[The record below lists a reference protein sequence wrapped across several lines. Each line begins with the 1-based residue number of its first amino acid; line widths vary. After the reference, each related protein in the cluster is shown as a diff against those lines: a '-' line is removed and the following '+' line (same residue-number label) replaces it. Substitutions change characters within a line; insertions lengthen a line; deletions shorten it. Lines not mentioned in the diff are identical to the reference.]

1 MTEKLIYKNKYLNI
15 TKSKDY
21 YFYDENETQVMVLP
35 VINKKKFIFVKQYR
49 KPLNKFT
56 YEFPAG
62 GCLDKTEKPLD
73 AAIRELKEET
83 GLNPRKIF
91 IADHVSKFYEAH
103 QDRINF
109 VPVFGIE
116 VNNEKVTLSNEHCD
130 YKWVD
135 FETASS
141 HLVWNGQKKGIHA
154 VNQMLLSN
162 DDRMKWS
169 LINFNNISIS

>member
-83 GLNPRKIF
+83 GISIRKNKINKLNTVSANPQRQKKLVHIFLANIDLKEFKNRSKVKSHEINTIETKSLKEVVSMFKNRKIVSGVVGFVFLNFF
-91 IADHVSKFYEAH
+91 INH
-103 QDRINF
+103 
-109 VPVFGIE
+109 
-116 VNNEKVTLSNEHCD
+116 
-130 YKWVD
+130 
-135 FETASS
+135 
-141 HLVWNGQKKGIHA
+141 KKI
-154 VNQMLLSN
+154 
-162 DDRMKWS
+162 
-169 LINFNNISIS
+169 I

>member
-62 GCLDKTEKPLD
+62 GCLHKMEKPLN

-83 GLNPRKIF
+83 GISIRKNKINKLNTVSANPQRQKKLVHIFLANIDLKEFKNRSKVKSHEINTIEIKSLKEVVSMFKNRKI
-91 IADHVSKFYEAH
+91 VSGVVG
-103 QDRINF
+103 F
-109 VPVFGIE
+109 VFL
-116 VNNEKVTLSNEHCD
+116 N
-130 YKWVD
+130 Y
-135 FETASS
+135 
-141 HLVWNGQKKGIHA
+141 
-154 VNQMLLSN
+154 
-162 DDRMKWS
+162 
-169 LINFNNISIS
+169 LINHKKII

>member
-83 GLNPRKIF
+83 GISIRKNKINKLNTVSANPQRQEKLVHIFLANIDLKEFKNRSKVKSHEINTIETKSLKEVVSMFKNRKI
-91 IADHVSKFYEAH
+91 VSGVVG
-103 QDRINF
+103 F
-109 VPVFGIE
+109 VFL
-116 VNNEKVTLSNEHCD
+116 N
-130 YKWVD
+130 Y
-135 FETASS
+135 
-141 HLVWNGQKKGIHA
+141 
-154 VNQMLLSN
+154 
-162 DDRMKWS
+162 
-169 LINFNNISIS
+169 LINHKKII

>member
-83 GLNPRKIF
+83 GISIRKNKINKLNTVSANPQRQKKLVHIFLANIDLKEFKNRSKVKSHEINTIETKSLKEVVSMFKNRKI
-91 IADHVSKFYEAH
+91 VSGVVG
-103 QDRINF
+103 F
-109 VPVFGIE
+109 VFL
-116 VNNEKVTLSNEHCD
+116 NYLLNH
-130 YKWVD
+130 
-135 FETASS
+135 
-141 HLVWNGQKKGIHA
+141 KKI
-154 VNQMLLSN
+154 
-162 DDRMKWS
+162 
-169 LINFNNISIS
+169 I

>member
-83 GLNPRKIF
+83 GISIRKNKINKLNTVSANPQRQKKLVHIFLANIDLKEFKNRSKVKSHEINTIETKSLKEVVSMFKNRKI
-91 IADHVSKFYEAH
+91 VSGVVG
-103 QDRINF
+103 F
-109 VPVFGIE
+109 VFL
-116 VNNEKVTLSNEHCD
+116 N
-130 YKWVD
+130 Y
-135 FETASS
+135 
-141 HLVWNGQKKGIHA
+141 
-154 VNQMLLSN
+154 
-162 DDRMKWS
+162 
-169 LINFNNISIS
+169 LINHKKII